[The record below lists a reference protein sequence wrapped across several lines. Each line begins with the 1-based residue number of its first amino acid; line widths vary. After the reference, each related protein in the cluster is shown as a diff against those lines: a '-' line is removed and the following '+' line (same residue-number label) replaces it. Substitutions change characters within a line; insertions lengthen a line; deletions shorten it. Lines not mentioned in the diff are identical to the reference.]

1 MEKALKIN
9 IKKILL
15 LLSLLPYLIF
25 LVTGI
30 FNIYQTSIDK
40 GYLDLYAFIEPL
52 GNFWIEIITNL
63 NVVLIFLT
71 IFCIGYPI
79 YYLLDRH
86 TMKKNNV
93 LEAQSKVNKPNKL
106 FVLYMISF
114 IPYLYLIYSC
124 IFGIQFGFFF
134 NTSTYYG
141 FEAII
146 LALLSGSIIPIY
158 PIVGIFQIIFTIKKY
173 KMFSNFQKRF
183 LKSMITILLLLLLIP
198 SILYLIST
206 KVSSN
211 TIYSQDKVIIE
222 NYLKE
227 EFGEDYYNNMEII
240 KPYHT
245 ASTYKIKTPLLNDSF
260 EISLNETRTEIISNS
275 FYKDFV
281 TENNLNTKLSNYLNQ
296 KYNFPESLDV
306 SCSIYD
312 FDIANYNNIDNLL
325 INCSYKIHGFYVS
338 RKYYNKE
345 EIIEIIKDYFIN
357 YDQTLEPY
365 YNTNFLLFYVQVNDK
380 DYASIQAIKNRYE
393 EGEIHLIFSGYNY
406 GNGYTIPHEDL
417 TINIYETANNN

>member
-1 MEKALKIN
+1 
-9 IKKILL
+9 
-15 LLSLLPYLIF
+15 
-25 LVTGI
+25 
-30 FNIYQTSIDK
+30 
-40 GYLDLYAFIEPL
+40 
-52 GNFWIEIITNL
+52 
-63 NVVLIFLT
+63 
-71 IFCIGYPI
+71 
-79 YYLLDRH
+79 
-86 TMKKNNV
+86 MKKNNV
-93 LEAQSKVNKPNKL
+93 LETHFEINKPNKL

-227 EFGEDYYNNMEII
+227 
-240 KPYHT
+240 
-245 ASTYKIKTPLLNDSF
+245 
-260 EISLNETRTEIISNS
+260 
-275 FYKDFV
+275 
-281 TENNLNTKLSNYLNQ
+281 
-296 KYNFPESLDV
+296 
-306 SCSIYD
+306 
-312 FDIANYNNIDNLL
+312 
-325 INCSYKIHGFYVS
+325 
-338 RKYYNKE
+338 
-345 EIIEIIKDYFIN
+345 
-357 YDQTLEPY
+357 
-365 YNTNFLLFYVQVNDK
+365 
-380 DYASIQAIKNRYE
+380 
-393 EGEIHLIFSGYNY
+393 
-406 GNGYTIPHEDL
+406 
-417 TINIYETANNN
+417 